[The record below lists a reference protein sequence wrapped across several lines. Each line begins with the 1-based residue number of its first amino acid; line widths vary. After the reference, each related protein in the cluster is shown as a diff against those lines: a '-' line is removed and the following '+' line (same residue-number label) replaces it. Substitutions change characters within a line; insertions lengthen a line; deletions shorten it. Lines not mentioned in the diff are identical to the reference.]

1 MPQIQNLQNTLCS
14 KFFNVHQFEFWCQ
27 KKGILSNFSVCCT
40 PKECFQCLS
49 SIEIALSAPVSRSN
63 GLLLGKELAIF
74 DLAKVFKQLESSKLC
89 FFLLKTTLLASLR
102 ANLGFYRSVDVLF
115 SARVSRIAPLLLI
128 NLGVYIHTDTIF
140 NFQSENRNSGPPLFN
155 TLFEKSNFCPK
166 ITPNI
171 FTRFSPI
178 FF

>member
-14 KFFNVHQFEFWCQ
+14 NSSSFLMSINLNFGA
-27 KKGILSNFSVCCT
+27 KKGNLSNFSVCCT

-74 DLAKVFKQLESSKLC
+74 DLAKVFKQLENSKLC
-89 FFLLKTTLLASLR
+89 FLLKTTLLASLR

-128 NLGVYIHTDTIF
+128 NLGVYIHTVTIMP
-140 NFQSENRNSGPPLFN
+140 FQSENGNS
-155 TLFEKSNFCPK
+155 
-166 ITPNI
+166 
-171 FTRFSPI
+171 SPVQ
-178 FF
+178 F